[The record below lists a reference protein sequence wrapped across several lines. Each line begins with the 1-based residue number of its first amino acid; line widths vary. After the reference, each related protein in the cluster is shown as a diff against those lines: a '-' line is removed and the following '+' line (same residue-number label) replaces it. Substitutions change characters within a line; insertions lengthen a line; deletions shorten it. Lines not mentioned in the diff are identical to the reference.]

1 MISKMF
7 AGTRNSPVAKNVMNR
22 MIRVLVSVITG
33 RIDWKTCASKF
44 EFFNPKMFSIINA
57 RLINENAK
65 RIRTMISSMD
75 KRAILA
81 TNFLMRRTILV
92 S

>member
-1 MISKMF
+1 MF
-7 AGTRNSPVAKNVMNR
+7 AGTRNSPVAKKVMNR
-22 MIRVLVSVITG
+22 MMCVLVSVITG
-33 RIDWKTCASKF
+33 RIDWNTCASKF

-57 RLINENAK
+57 RLINENANNT
-65 RIRTMISSMD
+65 RTMISSMD

-81 TNFLMRRTILV
+81 TNFLMRRTILIV